1 MGRRILR
8 CPSKTTNAAVRG
20 ELGWWK
26 QNTRREYIKLRYYM
40 NILLMEEKRL
50 VREVYNHSRRE
61 FEMRNRNNWARTIYQ
76 ILNKYALQE
85 LWENEQ
91 VIRNEIGENKSVQQ
105 VKALDEKDIQ
115 ESTGKGRDRMEDR
128 G

>member
-1 MGRRILR
+1 MRSSSG
-8 CPSKTTNAAVRG
+8 V
-20 ELGWWK
+20 
-26 QNTRREYIKLRYYM
+26 

-61 FEMRNRNNWARTIYQ
+61 FEMRNRNNWARTIHQ
-76 ILNKYALQE
+76 ILSKYALLE

-105 VKALDEKDIQ
+105 VKAHWMRKIF
-115 ESTGKGRDRMEDR
+115 KYRKRKRPNGR
-128 G
+128 